1 VLPESLR
8 GFVLETLE
16 LSHLKLELSHLKPNA
31 FVVLG
36 ASNVA
41 RGLPRFAAAIDAR
54 NRPSDLFVAAGHGRS
69 YGANSRVWIRRLP
82 SILHSGLWR
91 ALDREGFAENVPA
104 TRRLHGLVTDV
115 GNDLLYG
122 FSVEQVAAWVREG
135 VARLAR
141 RQAAIAITRLPLA
154 AIARVGAIRY
164 RAMRT
169 FYVPTC
175 PLSLAELK
183 AATIRL
189 DAALV
194 TIAHDFKA
202 ATIEQPDEW
211 YGLDAMHVRRW
222 HLDGFWQQAFDAW
235 HLEKKATRPRTSL
248 GRWATIGSQ
257 AAEVRSLSDRM
268 LFTPQPVVEESAGVS
283 IWMY

>member
-1 VLPESLR
+1 M
-8 GFVLETLE
+8 ETLE
-16 LSHLKLELSHLKPNA
+16 LSHLKPDA

-69 YGANSRVWIRRLP
+69 YGVNSRVWIRRLP

-91 ALDREGFAENVPA
+91 TLDREGWAENVPA
-104 TRRLHGLVTDV
+104 TRRLYGLVTDV
-115 GNDLLYG
+115 GNDVLYG
-122 FSVEQVAAWVREG
+122 FSVEQVAAWVREC
-135 VARLAR
+135 VAQLAR
-141 RQAAIAITRLPLA
+141 RQAVIAITRLPLA

-164 RAMRT
+164 RVMRT
-169 FYVPTC
+169 FYVPKC

-183 AATIRL
+183 AATTRL

-194 TIAHDFKA
+194 EIAHEFNA
-202 ATIEQPDEW
+202 AMIEQPDEW
-211 YGLDAMHVRRW
+211 YGLDAMHVRRLY
-222 HLDGFWQQAFDAW
+222 LDDFWQRAFDAW
-235 HLEKKATRPRTSL
+235 HLDKKATRPRTSL
-248 GRWATIGSQ
+248 RRWATIGSQ
-257 AAEVRSLSDRM
+257 AAEVRSLATRT
-268 LFTPQPVVEESAGVS
+268 LFTPQPVVEKPDRVT